1 MKKIVFGITSLA
13 IGGAEKTL
21 IDLCNKLCDKYTIT
35 IFTLYNHGEFEK
47 QLQEKVNIISLYKTT
62 YKELSSI
69 NKKLESIRL
78 FLTQKYIYKKYIK
91 GKFDIEIAFLEGPI
105 TNLFKYKNKEAK
117 KIAWVHTD
125 ISLIFGNGI
134 KAKIKKLINKQA
146 YTKYDKIIF
155 VSQSSLDSFN
165 KEYLN
170 KNNTKNK
177 KNNKQK
183 IKKENQLII
192 NNYINP
198 EYIINKSNEK
208 IDFEFNGNTIN
219 FLSVARLV
227 EAKALDRLIEIHYKL
242 INDGFMHKIY
252 IVGDRSIKNYFRKF
266 NKKIKNRKYIYPTR
280 AKNKSISIC

>member
-35 IFTLYNHGEFEK
+35 IFTLYNNGEFEK
-47 QLQEKVNIISLYKTT
+47 QLQDKINVISLYKNT
-62 YKELSSI
+62 YKDLNFI
-69 NKKLESIRL
+69 NKNLESIRL

-125 ISLIFGNGI
+125 ISLIFGTGI
-134 KAKIKKLINKQA
+134 KAKIKKLINKTA
-146 YTKYDKIIF
+146 YAKYDKIIF

-170 KNNTKNK
+170 KKKTK
-177 KNNKQK
+177 NKQK

-208 IDFEFNGNTIN
+208 INFEFNENTIN

-227 EAKALDRLIEIHYKL
+227 EAKALDRLIEIHYRL
-242 INDGFMHKIY
+242 INEGFMHNIY
-252 IVGDRSIKNYFRKF
+252 IIGDRSIKKYFRKI
-266 NKKIKNRKYIYPTR
+266 NKKIKNRKYLYTTRTKRKPIPIY
-280 AKNKSISIC
+280 